1 MKIKIAENFVI
12 KVPRFTDDLNYLKK
26 LYKLNFGMFKFE
38 NEDYKNLSEKI
49 ILSENDNWE
58 KAIGIAILNV
68 KLISKQIFTK
78 VATDD
83 YPYYKYP
90 YIMFSSK
97 ITYVVEELATKT
109 IPKLIKQYKSGK
121 DEEVYS
127 STYIS
132 NAVIYSIR
140 LMDNEN
146 LRGSFAKL
154 DNLPKIEDKR
164 RTWQNYYDEKRR
176 YQRLHHNKENF
187 DYIKRLNYVNKR
199 INYFQNVKSDA
210 KAEIDFLN
218 DKLQYLLDL
227 ENKLTKGTKFGDIS
241 FLYDILLNES
251 KTEFEDAIKGYVF
264 QEYIELESRVKKDIK
279 EMQSEDKLASPLE
292 KFVDEKK
299 LLELII
305 KSAKSTESLDRIC
318 AYMSDLEI
326 LDPRNLTQVIDSNTY
341 LIEHPVL
348 LEEYCDLRNDINAVL
363 NTLNDNEENTIRLRY
378 LIPRTENEDK
388 NKRNYKKNDGTVR
401 TYREIGLIFGLSANR
416 IRVILA
422 EGFRKL
428 RHPTRS
434 DIIRPCLSMNIA
446 DEINEVRDEHNIL
459 PMNWKK

>member
-26 LYKLNFGMFKFE
+26 LYKSNFGMFKFE
-38 NEDYKNLSEKI
+38 NEDYKNLNEKI

-109 IPKLIKQYKSGK
+109 IPKLIEQYKSGK

-176 YQRLHHNKENF
+176 YQRLYHNKENF

-199 INYFQNVKSDA
+199 INYFQNVKRDA

-227 ENKLTKGTKFGDIS
+227 ENKLTKGTKFGDTS

-251 KTEFEDAIKGYVF
+251 KNEFEDAIKGYVF
-264 QEYIELESRVKKDIK
+264 QD
-279 EMQSEDKLASPLE
+279 
-292 KFVDEKK
+292 
-299 LLELII
+299 
-305 KSAKSTESLDRIC
+305 
-318 AYMSDLEI
+318 
-326 LDPRNLTQVIDSNTY
+326 
-341 LIEHPVL
+341 
-348 LEEYCDLRNDINAVL
+348 
-363 NTLNDNEENTIRLRY
+363 
-378 LIPRTENEDK
+378 
-388 NKRNYKKNDGTVR
+388 
-401 TYREIGLIFGLSANR
+401 
-416 IRVILA
+416 
-422 EGFRKL
+422 
-428 RHPTRS
+428 
-434 DIIRPCLSMNIA
+434 
-446 DEINEVRDEHNIL
+446 
-459 PMNWKK
+459 

>member
-97 ITYVVEELATKT
+97 ITYIVEELATKS

-164 RTWQNYYDEKRR
+164 RAWQNYYDEKRR
-176 YQRLHHNKENF
+176 YQRL
-187 DYIKRLNYVNKR
+187 Y
-199 INYFQNVKSDA
+199 Q
-210 KAEIDFLN
+210 
-218 DKLQYLLDL
+218 KLSNLLC
-227 ENKLTKGTKFGDIS
+227 K
-241 FLYDILLNES
+241 
-251 KTEFEDAIKGYVF
+251 
-264 QEYIELESRVKKDIK
+264 
-279 EMQSEDKLASPLE
+279 
-292 KFVDEKK
+292 
-299 LLELII
+299 
-305 KSAKSTESLDRIC
+305 
-318 AYMSDLEI
+318 
-326 LDPRNLTQVIDSNTY
+326 
-341 LIEHPVL
+341 
-348 LEEYCDLRNDINAVL
+348 
-363 NTLNDNEENTIRLRY
+363 
-378 LIPRTENEDK
+378 
-388 NKRNYKKNDGTVR
+388 
-401 TYREIGLIFGLSANR
+401 
-416 IRVILA
+416 
-422 EGFRKL
+422 
-428 RHPTRS
+428 
-434 DIIRPCLSMNIA
+434 
-446 DEINEVRDEHNIL
+446 
-459 PMNWKK
+459 

>member
-38 NEDYKNLSEKI
+38 NEDYKNLNEKI

-58 KAIGIAILNV
+58 KAIGIAFLNV

-109 IPKLIKQYKSGK
+109 IPKLIEQYKSGK

-176 YQRLHHNKENF
+176 YQRLYHNQENF

-199 INYFQNVKSDA
+199 INYFQNVKRDA

-227 ENKLTKGTKFGDIS
+227 ENKLTKGTKFGDTS

-251 KTEFEDAIKGYVF
+251 KNEFEDAIKGYVF

-318 AYMSDLEI
+318 TYMSDLEI

-378 LIPRTENEDK
+378 LIPRTKNEDK
-388 NKRNYKKNDGTVR
+388 NKK
-401 TYREIGLIFGLSANR
+401 
-416 IRVILA
+416 
-422 EGFRKL
+422 
-428 RHPTRS
+428 
-434 DIIRPCLSMNIA
+434 IIRKMTVLYELI
-446 DEINEVRDEHNIL
+446 E
-459 PMNWKK
+459 K

>member
-1 MKIKIAENFVI
+1 
-12 KVPRFTDDLNYLKK
+12 
-26 LYKLNFGMFKFE
+26 
-38 NEDYKNLSEKI
+38 
-49 ILSENDNWE
+49 
-58 KAIGIAILNV
+58 
-68 KLISKQIFTK
+68 
-78 VATDD
+78 
-83 YPYYKYP
+83 
-90 YIMFSSK
+90 MFSSK
-97 ITYVVEELATKT
+97 ITYIVEELATKT

-164 RTWQNYYDEKRR
+164 RAWQNYYDEKRR
-176 YQRLHHNKENF
+176 YQRLYHNKKNF

-434 DIIRPCLSMNIA
+434 DIIRPYLSMNIA